1 MKTLLNQQLYKFLLD
16 ILNDALM
23 EKNEETNYI
32 NELIIKSN
40 SNISK
45 QKWCNQCGKDKI
57 ENSKRKCPQCNAKL
71 DNIAEI

>member
-1 MKTLLNQQLYKFLLD
+1 MKTLLDQQLYKFLLD

-45 QKWCNQCGKDKI
+45 QKWCN
-57 ENSKRKCPQCNAKL
+57 
-71 DNIAEI
+71 